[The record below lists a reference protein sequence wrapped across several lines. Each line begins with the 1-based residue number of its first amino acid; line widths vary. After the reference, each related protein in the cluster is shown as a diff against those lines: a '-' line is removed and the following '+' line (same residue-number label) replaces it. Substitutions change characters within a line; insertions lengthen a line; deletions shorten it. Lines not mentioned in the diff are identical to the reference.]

1 MRLAA
6 KLQIRGEMSKFLW
19 NNFKHDSSSSIF
31 TAAEN
36 NVKLIKSLADAQL
49 IGMKH

>member
-1 MRLAA
+1 
-6 KLQIRGEMSKFLW
+6 MSKFLLKK
-19 NNFKHDSSSSIF
+19 FKHDSILSIF